1 MQRLSKTELT
11 ALLTVLGLSSA
22 AIASAN
28 PVSSTEKQFLVA
40 EKEGAKKSGEMACGK
55 GACGADE
62 KGAAAAKEK
71 AAKTEKKTEEKKTET
86 KKKAASSSK

>member
-22 AIASAN
+22 AIANAT
-28 PVSSTEKQFLVA
+28 PVSKNEKPFLVA
-40 EKEGAKKSGEMACGK
+40 EKEGAKKGGEMACGK
-55 GACGADE
+55 GACGVDE

-71 AAKTEKKTEEKKTET
+71 SEKAKKTEEKKTET
-86 KKKAASSSK
+86 KKKPATSSK

>member
-11 ALLTVLGLSSA
+11 ALLAVIGLSSA
-22 AIASAN
+22 SIANAAPTSN
-28 PVSSTEKQFLVA
+28 NEKPFLVA

-55 GACGADE
+55 GACGTDE

-71 AAKTEKKTEEKKTET
+71 SEKIKKTEEKKTDA
-86 KKKAASSSK
+86 KKKPANATK

>member
-11 ALLTVLGLSSA
+11 ALVTVLGLSSA
-22 AIASAN
+22 AIANATPISN
-28 PVSSTEKQFLVA
+28 SEKPFLVA

-55 GACGADE
+55 GACGVDE

-71 AAKTEKKTEEKKTET
+71 AEKKKVEEKKTEI
-86 KKKAASSSK
+86 KKKAANSSK

>member
-1 MQRLSKTELT
+1 MQRISKTELT

-22 AIASAN
+22 AIANAN
-28 PVSSTEKQFLVA
+28 PVSSNEKPFLVA

-71 AAKTEKKTEEKKTET
+71 AAKEKKTEEKKTET